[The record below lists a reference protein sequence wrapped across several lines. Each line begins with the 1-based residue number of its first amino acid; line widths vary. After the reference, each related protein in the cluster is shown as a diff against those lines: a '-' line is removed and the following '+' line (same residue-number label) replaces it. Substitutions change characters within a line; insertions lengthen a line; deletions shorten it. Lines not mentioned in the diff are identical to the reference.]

1 MQVFCTQ
8 NNGGNIIAK
17 RVERRE
23 SPILCSRFSYISFS
37 MTIMVKIPSISGLF
51 PSVFSFSSKIS
62 LIDFS
67 SMKKVFGF
75 FQEWRNATD
84 VPLLK

>member
-1 MQVFCTQ
+1 
-8 NNGGNIIAK
+8 
-17 RVERRE
+17 
-23 SPILCSRFSYISFS
+23 
-37 MTIMVKIPSISGLF
+37 MVKIPSISGLF
-51 PSVFSFSSKIS
+51 PGVFSFSSKIS